1 MSKLRVGT
9 RASALAVTQTRTVVR
24 AFAASSPHLEI
35 EEVAITSE
43 GDRNSEPLSM
53 AQTPG
58 IFVSALRDELL
69 AGTVDFI
76 VHSMKDLP
84 AAAHPDIALAA
95 VPEREDIRD
104 ILFTAGGE
112 TLADLPPGA
121 RVGTCSPRR
130 EASLRRKRPDLRI
143 EAIRGNVPSRLAKVR
158 SGEYDA
164 TVLALAGLSRLGLT
178 NERHEV
184 LSLEDFLPAPRQGAL
199 AVECRASDT
208 ELRLLLGALD
218 DPMARFCTTA
228 EQGVL
233 LGLNAGC
240 ATAVSAVATW
250 SNGELRI
257 AAELAVAQTGE
268 VESIKDSFA
277 LELSDLVGASRA
289 GWRIASRL
297 LESPVSK
304 RAALP

>member
-1 MSKLRVGT
+1 MPSLRVGT
-9 RASALAVTQTRTVVR
+9 RASALAVIQTRTVCQNFI
-24 AFAASSPHLEI
+24 ALHPGYTI
-35 EEVAITSE
+35 EEVTITSA
-43 GDRNSEPLSM
+43 GDKNSEPLSM
-53 AQTPG
+53 ATTPG

-84 AAAHPDIALAA
+84 AAAHPEISLAA

-104 ILFTAGGE
+104 IFFTTNGDTLGG
-112 TLADLPPGA
+112 LPAGA
-121 RVGTCSPRR
+121 RVGTSSPRR
-130 EASLRRKRPDLRI
+130 EASIRRQRPDLRI
-143 EAIRGNVPSRLAKVR
+143 EFIRGNVPSRVAKVR

-164 TVLALAGLSRLGLT
+164 TVLALAGLSRLGLADIA
-178 NERHEV
+178 HEI
-184 LSLEDFLPAPRQGAL
+184 LPLEDFLPAPRQGAL

-208 ELRLLLGALD
+208 QVRELLAGLD
-218 DPMARFCTTA
+218 DPLARMCTTA

-250 SNGELRI
+250 TEGELSL
-257 AAELAVAQTGE
+257 AAELAVAETGE
-268 VESIKDSFA
+268 VEHVKDSFA
-277 LELSDLVGASRA
+277 LELSDLPGAAKA
-289 GWRIASRL
+289 GQLIASRL
-297 LESPVSK
+297 LDSPISE